1 MKTNRDTLT
10 DMAEDLTKKSC
21 KEVLEQQI
29 QRLKDEV
36 LKVQEAKLQCIVQ
49 ERALQEQIKSLHNE
63 YCSDLIPDYPY
74 KLGDYVRYKCIMK
87 DTEGFINIQTAIMQ
101 VTDIFVQTTFCGFSV
116 YLNLEIPETKAGVR
130 VETNAI
136 GEHIQH
142 LDTKRIYLEKVEE
155 EGE

>member
-1 MKTNRDTLT
+1 
-10 DMAEDLTKKSC
+10 
-21 KEVLEQQI
+21 
-29 QRLKDEV
+29 
-36 LKVQEAKLQCIVQ
+36 
-49 ERALQEQIKSLHNE
+49 
-63 YCSDLIPDYPY
+63 
-74 KLGDYVRYKCIMK
+74 MK